1 MCGIAGVVSRNSPAS
16 AAATLEKMLACIV
29 HRGPDGQGTM
39 VRERAGRTVAL
50 GMRRLAIVDLSTGDQ
65 PISSPKNQHI
75 VMNGEIYN
83 FQSLRQN
90 LSDYP
95 FKTRSDTEV
104 ALASF
109 TKSNTRAVEDWQG
122 MFATAIYDEADG
134 KLYLFRDRFGKKP
147 LYYCMNDQGF
157 WFGSELKSLIAG
169 MEQRPGVSGQS
180 VQDYLAFR
188 YVPSPATIWD
198 GIYKLPPGSILTLN
212 IETMNFSIAQYWR
225 PQVQSQQTADHA
237 LEQFTQ
243 LFHNAVEKRLLAS
256 DVPVGILLSG
266 GLDSSAVAAAAK
278 ELGHRELNSY
288 SVHFDHPAAFNE
300 QPYADLVAAHVN
312 TKHHRLIM
320 TVDQFRDD
328 LSRLAEMTD
337 EPLADL
343 ATIPLFRVCEFAQK
357 DVKVL
362 MSGEGSDE
370 ILAGY
375 HYDQLARKYDILR
388 VFKIIPASILQ
399 KLPHPLLQRMGRVG
413 WSGLARDL
421 ASHPTL
427 GTRQSAHAIE
437 LVLRAYDECTS
448 PELIDQMQEVMMQD
462 WLIEDLLMKA
472 DKASMAASVELRCPF
487 LDHDLAEFCFKL
499 PMQWKVGSFAKG
511 YTTKCILREYAQT
524 RLPASTIHRSKQ
536 GFPVPSSLWLRNDL
550 SSWAQDIFMDSNL
563 DNIMP
568 KNERQLMWSNFKSG
582 AENNSHDI
590 WRLIILSLWQ
600 KRWLA

>member
-39 VRERAGRTVAL
+39 VREHSGRTVAL

-83 FQSLRQN
+83 FQTLRRN

-109 TKSNTRAVEDWQG
+109 TKAGAQAVQGWQG
-122 MFATAIYDEADG
+122 MFATAIYDQFAG

-157 WFGSELKSLIAG
+157 WFGSELKSLVAG
-169 MEQRPGVSGQS
+169 MEQRPDVSPQS
-180 VQDYLAFR
+180 AQDYLAFR
-188 YVPSPATIWD
+188 YVPSPATIWN
-198 GIYKLPPGSILTLN
+198 GIYKVPPGSVLTLD
-212 IETMNFSIAQYWR
+212 IATMNFNIAQYWR
-225 PQVQSQQTADHA
+225 PQVQSQRTADHA
-237 LEQFTQ
+237 LEQFTS
-243 LFHNAVEKRLLAS
+243 LFHSAVEKRLLAS

-300 QPYADLVAAHVN
+300 QPYADQVAAHVN
-312 TKHHRLIM
+312 TNHHRLIM
-320 TVDQFRDD
+320 TVDQFRND
-328 LSRLAEMTD
+328 LSRLVEMTD

-343 ATIPLFRVCEFAQK
+343 AAIPLFRVCEFAQK

-362 MSGEGSDE
+362 ISGEGSDE

-388 VFKIIPASILQ
+388 TLRKLPAAVLQ

-427 GTRQSAHAIE
+427 GMRQSVHAVE
-437 LVLRAYDECTS
+437 LVRMAYDECTS

-462 WLIEDLLMKA
+462 WLTEDLLMKA

-499 PMQWKVGSFAKG
+499 PMQWKVGSFSKG
-511 YTTKCILREYAQT
+511 YTTKRILREYAKA
-524 RLPASTIHRSKQ
+524 RLPASIIHRSKQ
-536 GFPVPSSLWLRNDL
+536 GFPVPSSMWLRNDL
-550 SSWAQDIFMDSNL
+550 SNWAQDIFMDSNL

-568 KNERQLMWSNFKSG
+568 KNERQTMWSNFKSG
-582 AENNSHDI
+582 VEDNSDDI